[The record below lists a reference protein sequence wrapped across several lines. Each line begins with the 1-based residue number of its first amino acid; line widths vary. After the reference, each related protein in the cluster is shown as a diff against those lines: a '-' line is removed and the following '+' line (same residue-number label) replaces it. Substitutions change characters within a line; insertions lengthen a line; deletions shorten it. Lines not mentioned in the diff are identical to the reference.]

1 MAEKSPSLN
10 DSLMRLAAV
19 PTHPTLTRDEWVA
32 KFSRISMKSMVAV
45 LPDAEAYSLDANWT
59 LARVGSFWRAD
70 EEYHVY
76 AMEHAIQTMVS
87 SKRNRPQADMV
98 IVTPIWVFR
107 RSGIKAAPVA
117 SEELLRV
124 AEQNFMRF
132 FDVICKRF
140 NSNG

>member
-1 MAEKSPSLN
+1 MADKRQSLG
-10 DSLMRLAAV
+10 DSLMRLASVHAQ
-19 PTHPTLTRDEWVA
+19 PAMTREEWVA

-76 AMEHAIQTMVS
+76 AMEHAIQTMVD

-98 IVTPIWVFR
+98 IVTPIWVFH
-107 RSGIKAAPVA
+107 RSGTKAAPVS
-117 SEELLRV
+117 SEEILRV

-132 FDVICKRF
+132 FDVIYKRL